1 MVLILQN
8 ILDSK
13 EEIDNEIQ
21 FQLIFLFS
29 R

>member
-21 FQLIFLFS
+21 FQLIFSFS

>member
-21 FQLIFLFS
+21 FQIIFLFS